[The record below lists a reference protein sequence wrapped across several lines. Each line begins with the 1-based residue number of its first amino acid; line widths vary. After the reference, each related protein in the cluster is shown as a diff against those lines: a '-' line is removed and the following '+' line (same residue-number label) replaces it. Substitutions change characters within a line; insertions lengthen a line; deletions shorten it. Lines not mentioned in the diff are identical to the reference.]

1 VDKPNHNDPIREL
14 QDFTDDELKIE
25 IAESET
31 EHRIHEQYAE
41 KATQD
46 DAWYFHWSRKVTARL
61 YADFCRKELDRRQ
74 LLTTPPV

>member
-1 VDKPNHNDPIREL
+1 MDKPKRPDPIRGL

-31 EHRIHEQYAE
+31 EHRIHAQYAE
-41 KATQD
+41 EATHD
-46 DAWYFHWSRKVTARL
+46 DVWYFHWTRKVTARL

-74 LLTTPPV
+74 LPTTPPV